1 MKCPETTVNRAIFIP
16 HCTMKC
22 LIAVNPNGA
31 ACFVSDLGSISDVDI
46 FEQCGILQHVNLK
59 DSFLVDNGFTVQHLL
74 LPKQATIFIPPF
86 LGKRE
91 KFTKEEVMLTKRIAK
106 ARIHIERFNER
117 LKKFRL
123 LDRII
128 PLSLVPLASQ
138 LVYVG
143 CMLINFQEFLCK

>member
-1 MKCPETTVNRAIFIP
+1 
-16 HCTMKC
+16 MKC

-59 DSFLVDNGFTVQHLL
+59 DSFLVDKGFIVQHLL

-91 KFTKEEVMLTKRIAK
+91 KFTKEEVMLTNK
-106 ARIHIERFNER
+106 
-117 LKKFRL
+117 
-123 LDRII
+123 
-128 PLSLVPLASQ
+128 
-138 LVYVG
+138 
-143 CMLINFQEFLCK
+143 